1 MKFKNP
7 NNGGL
12 RPNQTVLF
20 RQGTKLS
27 LQIICTTVTLRLHFA
42 TGQASG
48 GRMGQYFN
56 ILKCSAFLSPKI

>member
-12 RPNQTVLF
+12 QPNQTVLF
-20 RQGTKLS
+20 RQRTKLS

-42 TGQASG
+42 AGQGSGGG
-48 GRMGQYFN
+48 GRMGQY
-56 ILKCSAFLSPKI
+56 S